1 MKKDT
6 SVSFSL
12 FNVNAKEKSN
22 SLYKPAN
29 DPPQKVDRAKM
40 AQTEF
45 PIIEF
50 EGDTFKLLLNY
61 LHTGCCNLSCLN
73 IPGLICAAEHYDL
86 PELLQACFH
95 HAKQFVNTN
104 VACLMLNSLENFYW
118 RYCSAS
124 ELVNMILAFIE
135 PRAPVILKDPHF
147 MNLSESMVQMIMN
160 RNLEIQEIRKF
171 EAMNAWAGEV
181 NSHLIQPQVKF

>member
-12 FNVNAKEKSN
+12 FNVNVKEKSN

-86 PELLQACFH
+86 PGFTTKAIALRNIVLFSSI
-95 HAKQFVNTN
+95 
-104 VACLMLNSLENFYW
+104 LSSDRNF
-118 RYCSAS
+118 SA
-124 ELVNMILAFIE
+124 
-135 PRAPVILKDPHF
+135 
-147 MNLSESMVQMIMN
+147 
-160 RNLEIQEIRKF
+160 
-171 EAMNAWAGEV
+171 W
-181 NSHLIQPQVKF
+181 